1 MRKPQ
6 TLLVL
11 LKLLKKLKIAK
22 FEIGK
27 GKGEKE
33 HENPIRNRLPELWQ
47 RNSAGDS
54 CGAVHIIEL
63 GEEFIA
69 RYGHTA
75 IREFK
80 DLFPNKK
87 ILADLK
93 IMDSGYKVGKPCLE
107 AGADIITVCARA
119 KEKTIA
125 ETIRACHE
133 LGKECFVDL
142 VAVPDYEPYVEMLN
156 KLGPDYVCFHLS
168 GDDSRD
174 GQEKTTERL
183 NAMFEEVKRLDFK
196 AKKVLSGAIR
206 VENIEAV
213 KSCNPYHVIIGRA
226 IKEADDPAAVAKTFF
241 EA

>member
-1 MRKPQ
+1 M
-6 TLLVL
+6 
-11 LKLLKKLKIAK
+11 KLQFAIDCLSFGRGIQLAT
-22 FEIGK
+22 
-27 GKGEKE
+27 
-33 HENPIRNRLPELWQ
+33 
-47 RNSAGDS
+47 
-54 CGAVHIIEL
+54 AVEPYIDIIEL

-80 DLFPNKK
+80 DLFPDKK